1 MAAPLV
7 RSGQLAFA
15 EEFGSEASAGLKL
28 FQVDDKMLKYLLDG
42 GKCVAARLRAQHAL
56 HEVATPSLRC
66 VMHHLAK
73 PHSPPRAG
81 CT

>member
-15 EEFGSEASAGLKL
+15 EEYGSEASAGLKL

-42 GKCVAARLRAQHAL
+42 GKCVPAR
-56 HEVATPSLRC
+56 
-66 VMHHLAK
+66 
-73 PHSPPRAG
+73 G
-81 CT
+81 CTRGALRTVRAAFASVRPCPLSA